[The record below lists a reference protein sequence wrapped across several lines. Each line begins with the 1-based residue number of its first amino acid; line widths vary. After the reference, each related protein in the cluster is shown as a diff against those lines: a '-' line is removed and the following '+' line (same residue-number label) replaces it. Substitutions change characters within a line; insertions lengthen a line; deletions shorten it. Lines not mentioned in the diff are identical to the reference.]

1 MSFRF
6 LFIFI
11 FCMSAFLNGHEEV
24 QNVPSTKVPQFENE
38 HVKVWKTTF
47 LPRQRLK
54 LHRHDKTRIV
64 VGLKGGVLT
73 KIEESGETS
82 PLAYETGK
90 AYWMPKDAQ
99 DVLHGDINESDEPIE
114 VMIIEFKNIDNQ

>member
-1 MSFRF
+1 MLFRF
-6 LFIFI
+6 LLVCIL
-11 FCMSAFLNGHEEV
+11 SASALLSGHEEV
-24 QNVPSTKVPQFENE
+24 QSTPSTKVPQFENE

-47 LPRQRLK
+47 LPHQRLK

-90 AYWMPKDAQ
+90 AYWMPKDAEN
-99 DVLHGDINESDEPIE
+99 VLHGDINESDEPIE
-114 VMIIEFKNIDNQ
+114 VMIIEFKNIDN